1 MTNTRIP
8 RLAAINDMSGF
19 GRCSLTVAIPAL
31 AAMAIEVCPVPTA
44 LLSTHT
50 GGFTGFSFNDLTDD
64 MEAFLNHW
72 HSLNLEFECVYT
84 GFLGSDRQ
92 IDIVDQFIDTFQSPN
107 CLIAVDPVMGD
118 HGKLYGTYTQSM
130 QDGMGRL
137 VNKADVVMPNY
148 TEACFV
154 LGDKYKEDPLT
165 DQEAKD
171 MLLRLAE
178 RGPKQVVMTGLRE
191 GNDISVVSYDKDKNK
206 FYKETHALVPTLYH
220 GTGDLYSS
228 VLIGHLVL
236 GKELPYAVAQASAF
250 TLNSVIDAYHSKMPF
265 HLGVPFEKYLSIIN
279 DFPLGNITCE
289 EF

>member
-1 MTNTRIP
+1 MLMRPP
-8 RLAAINDMSGF
+8 RVAAIHDLSGF
-19 GRCSLTVAIPAL
+19 GRCSLTVIL
-31 AAMAIEVCPVPTA
+31 PVLSVMGIQVVPLTTA

-50 GGFTGFSFNDLTDD
+50 GGFSNVVMEDLTGYIPKAV
-64 MEAFLNHW
+64 EQYR
-72 HSLNLEFECVYT
+72 SQGIEFECVYT

-92 IDIVDQFIDTFQSPN
+92 IDIVHQFIDTFQSPN